1 MTNKIS
7 ESTTPKY
14 SKSDLHGF
22 LHLLEQH
29 HDLLKI
35 DKQVSPKFELAAISR
50 KLDRK
55 QAVLFEQVEGSRMR
69 VVTNILG
76 TRKRFSLALGT
87 DEPGLIHSHILGSLT
102 NASSKKTIE
111 DKPLFHDN
119 SSTDLNDLPIVMHFE
134 KDAGHY
140 ITSSIVYAKDQEKEN
155 QNSSIHRFLRLDR
168 NHMVIRMVEGRHL
181 HKCYSFAKEHGE
193 DLKVTIVV
201 GVHPAIS
208 IASAYQAAYG
218 FDEMI
223 LANSLLK
230 GELSLSKSD
239 YSGLYVPT
247 YSEIILE
254 GRILQDRTAEEWM
267 VEMLRTY
274 DIKRQQPVFE
284 LDKIKFRNNAFFHD
298 ILPGF
303 SEHRLLM
310 GLPVEAKLYEG
321 VKNVVASTKTVHLS
335 DGGSNWLTAIIQIH
349 KRLEGESKNALLAA
363 FANHPSLKIAII
375 VDDDIDPTDPV
386 AIEYAISTRCQA
398 DKGLLIIPNAKG
410 SSLDPSSDQ
419 VNLLTTKLG
428 IDATVSLLKDK
439 DRFEIAHIPGED
451 KIDLSHYVSNKSL
464 YNASSKEVH

>member
-7 ESTTPKY
+7 ESDTLGY
-14 SKSDLHGF
+14 NESDLHGF
-22 LHLLEQH
+22 LHVLEQH
-29 HDLLKI
+29 NELITI

-50 KLDRK
+50 KLNQK
-55 QAVLFEQVEGSRMR
+55 QAILFKHVEGSGMG
-69 VVTNILG
+69 VVSNILG
-76 TRKRFSLALGT
+76 TRMRFSLALGK
-87 DEPGLIHSHILGSLT
+87 DEPGLIHSHILDSMS
-102 NASSKKTIE
+102 NVSYKKTIE
-111 DKPLFHDN
+111 EEPPFRDKF
-119 SSTDLNDLPIVMHFE
+119 STDLYDLPVVMHFE

-140 ITSSIVYAKDQEKEN
+140 ITSSIVYTRDQEKGN

-168 NHMVIRMVEGRHL
+168 THMVIRMVEGRHL
-181 HKCYSFAKEHGE
+181 HKCYTYAKEHGE
-193 DLKVTIVV
+193 DLRVTIAI

-218 FDEMI
+218 FDEMV
-223 LANSLLK
+223 LASSLLK
-230 GELSLSKSD
+230 GDLSLSKSD
-239 YSGLYVPT
+239 NSGLYVPT
-247 YSEIILE
+247 FSEIIIE

-267 VEMLRTY
+267 VEMLGTY

-284 LDKIKFRNNAFFHD
+284 LDRIRYRNNALFQD
-298 ILPGF
+298 ILPGY

-321 VKNVVASTKTVHLS
+321 VKNVVPSTKTVHLS
-335 DGGSNWLTAIIQIH
+335 DGGSNWLTAIIRIH

-363 FANHPSLKIAII
+363 FANHPSLKIAIV

-386 AIEYAISTRCQA
+386 AVEYAISTRCQA

-428 IDATVSLLKDK
+428 IDATISLLKDK
-439 DRFEIAHIPGED
+439 ERFEIARIPGQD
-451 KIDLSHYVSNKSL
+451 KVDIPNYVSNRVL
-464 YNASSKEVH
+464 HDMR

>member
-7 ESTTPKY
+7 ESDTLGY
-14 SKSDLHGF
+14 NESDLHGF
-22 LHLLEQH
+22 LHVLEQH
-29 HDLLKI
+29 NELITI

-50 KLDRK
+50 KLDQK
-55 QAVLFEQVEGSRMR
+55 QAILFKHVEGSGMG
-69 VVTNILG
+69 VVSNILG
-76 TRKRFSLALGT
+76 TRMRFSLALGK
-87 DEPGLIHSHILGSLT
+87 DEPGSIHSHILDSMS
-102 NASSKKTIE
+102 NVSYKKTIE
-111 DKPLFHDN
+111 EEPPFHDKF
-119 SSTDLNDLPIVMHFE
+119 STDLYDLPIVMHFE

-140 ITSSIVYAKDQEKEN
+140 ITSSIVYTRDQEKGN

-168 NHMVIRMVEGRHL
+168 THMVIRMVEGRHL
-181 HKCYSFAKEHGE
+181 HKCYTYAKEHGE
-193 DLKVTIVV
+193 DLRVTIAI

-218 FDEMI
+218 FDEMV
-223 LANSLLK
+223 LASSLLK
-230 GELSLSKSD
+230 GDLSLSKSD
-239 YSGLYVPT
+239 HSGLYVPT
-247 YSEIILE
+247 FSEIIIE

-267 VEMLRTY
+267 VEMLGTY

-284 LDKIKFRNNAFFHD
+284 LDRIRYRNNALFQD
-298 ILPGF
+298 ILPGY

-321 VKNVVASTKTVHLS
+321 VKNVVPSTKTVHLS
-335 DGGSNWLTAIIQIH
+335 DGGSNWLTAIIRIH

-363 FANHPSLKIAII
+363 FANHPSLKIAIV

-386 AIEYAISTRCQA
+386 AVEYAISTRCQA

-439 DRFEIAHIPGED
+439 KRFEIARIPGQD
-451 KIDLSHYVSNKSL
+451 TVDIPNYVSNRVL
-464 YNASSKEVH
+464 HGMR

>member
-1 MTNKIS
+1 MTNRDS
-7 ESTTPKY
+7 EINPPRYGKP
-14 SKSDLHGF
+14 DLREF
-22 LHLLEQH
+22 LQLLEQH
-29 HDLLKI
+29 SNLI
-35 DKQVSPKFELAAISR
+35 TINKQVSPKFEVAAISH

-55 QAVLFEQVEGSRMR
+55 QALLFEHVEGSEMS

-76 TRKRFSLALGT
+76 TRKRFSLALRT
-87 DEPGLIHSHILGSLT
+87 AEPGQNHSRILESMS
-102 NASSKKTIE
+102 NALYEQTIE
-111 DKPLFHDN
+111 NEPPFREN
-119 SSTDLNDLPIVMHFE
+119 SSTNLYDLPIVMHFE

-140 ITSSIVYAKDQEKEN
+140 ITSSIVHAKDQEKGN

-168 NHMVIRMVEGRHL
+168 THMVIRMVEGRHL

-193 DLKVTIVV
+193 DLKVSVVV

-218 FDEMI
+218 FDEMN
-223 LANSLLK
+223 LANSLLR
-230 GELSLSKSD
+230 GELSLAKSD
-239 YSGLYVPT
+239 YSDLYVPAF
-247 YSEIILE
+247 SEIIIE
-254 GRILQDRTAEEWM
+254 GRILQDKTAEEWM

-274 DIKRQQPVFE
+274 DMKRQQPVFE
-284 LDKIKFRNNAFFHD
+284 LERIKFRNNAIFHD
-298 ILPGF
+298 ILPGY

-321 VKNVVASTKTVHLS
+321 IKNVVASTQTVHLS

-363 FANHPSLKIAII
+363 FANHPSLKMAIV
-375 VDDDIDPTDPV
+375 VDDDIDPTDPI

-398 DKGLLIIPNAKG
+398 DKGILIIPNAKG

-439 DRFEIAHIPGED
+439 ERFEIAHIPGED
-451 KIDLSHYVSNKSL
+451 KLDLSNYISNSL
-464 YNASSKEVH
+464 IHHME

>member
-1 MTNKIS
+1 
-7 ESTTPKY
+7 
-14 SKSDLHGF
+14 
-22 LHLLEQH
+22 
-29 HDLLKI
+29 
-35 DKQVSPKFELAAISR
+35 
-50 KLDRK
+50 
-55 QAVLFEQVEGSRMR
+55 
-69 VVTNILG
+69 
-76 TRKRFSLALGT
+76 
-87 DEPGLIHSHILGSLT
+87 
-102 NASSKKTIE
+102 
-111 DKPLFHDN
+111 
-119 SSTDLNDLPIVMHFE
+119 
-134 KDAGHY
+134 
-140 ITSSIVYAKDQEKEN
+140 
-155 QNSSIHRFLRLDR
+155 
-168 NHMVIRMVEGRHL
+168 MVIRMVEGRHL
-181 HKCYSFAKEHGE
+181 HKYYSFAKEHGE

-284 LDKIKFRNNAFFHD
+284 LDKIRFRNNAFFQD

-321 VKNVVASTKTVHLS
+321 VKNVVSSTKTVHLS

-363 FANHPSLKIAII
+363 FANHPSLKMAII

-439 DRFEIAHIPGED
+439 ERFEIAHIPGED
-451 KIDLSHYVSNKSL
+451 KIDLSHYVSNKL
-464 YNASSKEVH
+464 LHNTE

>member
-1 MTNKIS
+1 MSNRFS
-7 ESTTPKY
+7 ESNTPKY
-14 SKSDLHGF
+14 SNSDLHEF
-22 LHLLEQH
+22 LHMLEQH
-29 HDLLKI
+29 NDLLKI
-35 DKQVSPKFELAAISR
+35 NKQVSPKFELAAISH

-55 QAVLFEQVEGSRMR
+55 QAVLFEHVEGSRMS
-69 VVTNILG
+69 VVTNVLG
-76 TRKRFSLALGT
+76 TRKRFSLAIGT
-87 DEPGLIHSHILGSLT
+87 DEPTMIHSHILESMSNT
-102 NASSKKTIE
+102 YKKTIE
-111 DKPLFHDN
+111 DEPPFCDN
-119 SSTDLNDLPIVMHFE
+119 SSTDLYDLPIIMHFE

-140 ITSSIVYAKDQEKEN
+140 ITSSIVYAKDQEREN
-155 QNSSIHRFLRLDR
+155 QNSSIHRFLRLDH

-181 HKCYSFAKEHGE
+181 HRCYSFAKEHGE
-193 DLKVTIVV
+193 DLKVAIVV

-239 YSGLYVPT
+239 YSGLYIPT
-247 YSEIILE
+247 FSEIILE
-254 GRILQDRTAEEWM
+254 GRILQDKTAEEWM

-284 LDKIKFRNNAFFHD
+284 LDRIKFRDNAFFQD
-298 ILPGF
+298 ILPGY

-363 FANHPSLKIAII
+363 FANHPSLKMAIV

-439 DRFEIAHIPGED
+439 ERFEIARIPGED
-451 KIDLSHYVSNKSL
+451 KIDLSQYLPNKLIDSTQ
-464 YNASSKEVH
+464 

>member
-7 ESTTPKY
+7 ESDTLGY
-14 SKSDLHGF
+14 NESDLHGF
-22 LHLLEQH
+22 LHVLEQH
-29 HDLLKI
+29 NELITI

-50 KLDRK
+50 KLDQK
-55 QAVLFEQVEGSRMR
+55 QAILFKHVEGSGMG
-69 VVTNILG
+69 VVSNILG
-76 TRKRFSLALGT
+76 TRMRFSLALGK
-87 DEPGLIHSHILGSLT
+87 DEPGLIHSHILDSMS
-102 NASSKKTIE
+102 NVSYKKTIE
-111 DKPLFHDN
+111 EEPPFRDKF
-119 SSTDLNDLPIVMHFE
+119 STDLYDLPIVMHFE

-140 ITSSIVYAKDQEKEN
+140 ITSSIVYARDQEKGN

-168 NHMVIRMVEGRHL
+168 TNMVIRMVEGRHL
-181 HKCYSFAKEHGE
+181 HKCYTYAKEHGE
-193 DLKVTIVV
+193 DLRVTIAV

-218 FDEMI
+218 FDEMV
-223 LANSLLK
+223 LASSLLK
-230 GELSLSKSD
+230 GDLSLSKSD
-239 YSGLYVPT
+239 HSGLYVPT
-247 YSEIILE
+247 FSEIIIE

-267 VEMLRTY
+267 VEMLGTY

-284 LDKIKFRNNAFFHD
+284 LDRIRYRNNALFQD
-298 ILPGF
+298 ILPGY

-321 VKNVVASTKTVHLS
+321 VKNVVPSTKTVHLS
-335 DGGSNWLTAIIQIH
+335 DGGSNWLTAIIRIH

-363 FANHPSLKIAII
+363 FANHPSLKIAIV

-386 AIEYAISTRCQA
+386 AVEYAISTRCQA

-428 IDATVSLLKDK
+428 IDATVSLLKDRE
-439 DRFEIAHIPGED
+439 RFEIARIPGQD
-451 KIDLSHYVSNKSL
+451 KVDISNYVSNRVL
-464 YNASSKEVH
+464 HGMR

>member
-7 ESTTPKY
+7 ESDTLGY
-14 SKSDLHGF
+14 NESDLHGF
-22 LHLLEQH
+22 LHVLEQH
-29 HDLLKI
+29 NELITI

-50 KLDRK
+50 KLDQK
-55 QAVLFEQVEGSRMR
+55 QAILFKHIEGSGMG
-69 VVTNILG
+69 VVSNILG
-76 TRKRFSLALGT
+76 TRMRFSLALGK
-87 DEPGLIHSHILGSLT
+87 DEPGLIHSHILDSMS
-102 NASSKKTIE
+102 NVSYKKTIE
-111 DKPLFHDN
+111 EEPPFRDKF
-119 SSTDLNDLPIVMHFE
+119 STDLYDLPIVMHFE

-140 ITSSIVYAKDQEKEN
+140 ITSSIVYARDQEKGN

-181 HKCYSFAKEHGE
+181 HKCYTYAKEHGE
-193 DLKVTIVV
+193 DLRVTIAV

-218 FDEMI
+218 FDEMV
-223 LANSLLK
+223 LASSLLE
-230 GELSLSKSD
+230 GDLSLSKSD
-239 YSGLYVPT
+239 HSGLYVPT
-247 YSEIILE
+247 FSEIIIE

-267 VEMLRTY
+267 VEMLGTY

-284 LDKIKFRNNAFFHD
+284 LDRIRYRNNALFQD
-298 ILPGF
+298 ILPGY

-321 VKNVVASTKTVHLS
+321 VKNVVPSTKTVHLS
-335 DGGSNWLTAIIQIH
+335 DGGSNWLTAIIRIH

-363 FANHPSLKIAII
+363 FANHPSLKIAIV

-386 AIEYAISTRCQA
+386 AVEYAISTRCQA

-428 IDATVSLLKDK
+428 IDATVSLLKDRE
-439 DRFEIAHIPGED
+439 RFEIAHIPGQD
-451 KIDLSHYVSNKSL
+451 KVDISNYVSNRVL
-464 YNASSKEVH
+464 HGMR